1 MGLLECV
8 SLMNNIL
15 KGLAVTQR
23 ARLKEHLCMQG
34 PGLNPAWPPC
44 AWPLCLSVLL
54 CPLTSSHFGSGTL
67 HLKTITD
74 GHQVID
80 LEETCE

>member
-8 SLMNNIL
+8 SPMNNIL
-15 KGLAVTQR
+15 KGLAVPLR
-23 ARLKEHLCMQG
+23 ARLKEHLCMQSS
-34 PGLNPAWPPC
+34 
-44 AWPLCLSVLL
+44 AWPLCLSALL
-54 CPLTSSHFGSGTL
+54 CPLTSSHFGSCTL

-74 GHQVID
+74 GHQVIE